1 MFVVGLFFEI
11 SLRYNPESENHS
23 HRHKELRGFMQRVFI
38 YGRRKGI
45 LYQTPASA
53 STNYHKLRSLNRNVF
68 FCSSA
73 GQKSEMEVPSRPRSL
88 QGPGG
93 GLSLASPSFWG
104 SRFLGFLCVLH
115 PLPPSSRHCLFH
127 VSLGVQSPSFLS
139 G

>member
-1 MFVVGLFFEI
+1 MFVVRLFFEI

-23 HRHKELRGFMQRVFI
+23 HRRRELRVFMQRVFI

-53 STNYHKLRSLNRNVF
+53 LTSYHKLGSLNRNV

-73 GQKSEMEVPSRPRSL
+73 GQKSEMEVPSGPRYL

-93 GLSLASPSFWG
+93 GPSLASPSFWG

-115 PLPPSSRHCLFH
+115 PLPPSSRHCLFRA
-127 VSLGVQSPSFLS
+127 SLRVQSPSFLS